1 MRDNQAM
8 KIAPITYGIEEEY
21 FLVDPETRGLVATV
35 PTLFM
40 AACRYRF
47 GDNVQHEMQLPQV
60 EVATPVLHDSAMA
73 RRELSELRAG
83 VNAVAS
89 SMDMSL
95 MAAGTHPMAAWGDQS
110 HTSEA
115 RYDQLIDDYQMVG
128 RRNLLSALHVHVSVP
143 GHIDRVMLM
152 NRLMPWLP
160 IFLALSTSSPFWN
173 RQDTG
178 LLSYRQAAYDEWPRS
193 GVPDAFDD
201 EHQYASFID
210 LLAACG
216 ALRDGSFLWWAIRPS
231 ARFPTLELRIADS
244 CTHLDDALAIAAL
257 FRCLVRAHI
266 RRPSL
271 GLDRTPMT
279 RRVVDENRWRAKRY
293 GTQASFIHEQSR
305 SLVGFDQALGS
316 MLKLIAPDAEALRC
330 ENELAHASTISSRG
344 TSAHAQLKLHRQMRE
359 KGLSSDA
366 ALSGVV
372 DWLVSKTAQV
382 DPPALRPAAAH
393 VVQPGWGTAKA

>member
-1 MRDNQAM
+1 MGHHLDM

-21 FLVDPETRGLVATV
+21 FLVDPETRGLVASV
-35 PTLFM
+35 PTPFM

-60 EVATPVLHDSAMA
+60 EVSTPILHDSAMA

-83 VNAVAS
+83 VGAVAT

-95 MAAGTHPMAAWGDQS
+95 MAAGTHPLAAWDEQS

-143 GHIDRVMLM
+143 SHIDRVMLM

-173 RQDTG
+173 RRDTG

-201 EHQYASFID
+201 EQQYASFID
-210 LLAACG
+210 LLATCG

-231 ARFPTLELRIADS
+231 SRFPTLELRIADS
-244 CTHLDDALAIAAL
+244 CTRLDDALAIAAL

-266 RRPSL
+266 RRPTL
-271 GLDRTPMT
+271 GLDRTALT

-293 GTQASFIHEQSR
+293 GTQASFIHERSR
-305 SLVGFDQALGS
+305 SLVGFDQALES
-316 MLKLIAPDAEALRC
+316 MMKLVAPDADALHC
-330 ENELAHASTISSRG
+330 ESELAHASAISSRG
-344 TSAHAQLKLHRQMRE
+344 TSAHHQLDLHQRLCE
-359 KGLSSDA
+359 AGLSSDA
-366 ALSGVV
+366 ALEGVV
-372 DWLVSKTAQV
+372 DWLVDTTAAV
-382 DPPALRPAAAH
+382 GAPASRVPTPRII
-393 VVQPGWGTAKA
+393 QPGCGAAKA